1 MIPQRIL
8 LKTWPIFQSNDADT
22 ANQTISNN
30 QTQWS
35 YYGEANP
42 TSYNFGPDG
51 TSADFVLSAQ
61 TPSSEGLYLGH
72 TNLGYYDGGWK
83 TYMDKDGNFFLNG
96 TNGSL
101 DWNSGTDTL
110 SIRGTVE
117 ATDGEI
123 AGFTLKENELSSGD
137 SIVINSGDSNNNA
150 KILVGGNKI
159 IENRNSL
166 TDACGSC
173 DPHLLLLVIYLLMQM

>member
-1 MIPQRIL
+1 MIPQRIP
-8 LKTWPIFQSNDADT
+8 LKMRLMPL
-22 ANQTISNN
+22 NQMLILQIKQLVIIKLNGL
-30 QTQWS
+30 
-35 YYGEANP
+35 GEANP

-83 TYMDKDGNFFLNG
+83 TYMDDDGNFFLNG

-101 DWNSGTDTL
+101 NWNSENDTL
-110 SIRGTVE
+110 SIQGTVE

-123 AGFTLKENELSSGD
+123 AGFTLKENELSSPRFH
-137 SIVINSGDSNNNA
+137 SN
-150 KILVGGNKI
+150 
-159 IENRNSL
+159 
-166 TDACGSC
+166 
-173 DPHLLLLVIYLLMQM
+173 